1 MRWGSVKG
9 CMEGRAGW
17 VPEAGGVH
25 KSCAVYG
32 WLGGGWELDAVPVQV
47 ISMLE
52 QAPRKVQ
59 EQSQNVVTRK

>member
-1 MRWGSVKG
+1 MKG
-9 CMEGRAGW
+9 CMEGRVGW
-17 VPEAGGVH
+17 VPEAGGVR

-47 ISMLE
+47 ISVLE

-59 EQSQNVVTRK
+59 EQSQDVVTRK